1 MFNVGNIVWY
11 IDPKAARVKVCKV
24 VEEIIKK
31 TLDGEEK
38 NYVFLLWAGKEWKRV
53 NKSRLSGDFYSA
65 EDDAKQAMLSS
76 AESAIDKMVYKAKEE
91 AQELIMGGQQ
101 QKTESVFQPESLFPQ
116 LNDPD
121 DRIEV
126 TLDDGT
132 VARVRGL

>member
-91 AQELIMGGQQ
+91 AQELITGGQQ

-116 LNDPD
+116 FP
-121 DRIEV
+121 
-126 TLDDGT
+126 
-132 VARVRGL
+132 

>member
-1 MFNVGNIVWY
+1 
-11 IDPKAARVKVCKV
+11 
-24 VEEIIKK
+24 
-31 TLDGEEK
+31 
-38 NYVFLLWAGKEWKRV
+38 
-53 NKSRLSGDFYSA
+53 
-65 EDDAKQAMLSS
+65 MLSS

-91 AQELIMGGQQ
+91 AQELITGGQQ